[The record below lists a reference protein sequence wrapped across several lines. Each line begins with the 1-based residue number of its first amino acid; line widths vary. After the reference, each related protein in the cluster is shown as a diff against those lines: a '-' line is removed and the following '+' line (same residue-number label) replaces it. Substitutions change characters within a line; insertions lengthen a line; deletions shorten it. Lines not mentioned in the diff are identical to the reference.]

1 MMSGCRDSA
10 CGRAKRQRHVGF
22 TLIELSVVLVV
33 IALLLGGLLV
43 ALSTQIEVGRQRET
57 EQRLVEVKEAVL
69 GFAAAEDRLP
79 CPARHDTGGK
89 EWSCS
94 GAGPFYGF
102 VPATTL
108 GLVGPRNNQGLLL
121 DGWRSPI
128 RYAVSGGDFVTVGG
142 IRSKFTAGTKPT
154 PDLQVCNRYSSQV
167 PPTSCDSGTEVAVN
181 VPVVF
186 FSLGKDGE
194 DFLSDVNRAR
204 DELENA
210 GEFDP
215 PGQSL
220 LGMYIVPGDA
230 VFVMKGLN
238 QNPTDYFDD
247 LVSWISANVLYARLA
262 AANRL

>member
-1 MMSGCRDSA
+1 
-10 CGRAKRQRHVGF
+10 
-22 TLIELSVVLVV
+22 
-33 IALLLGGLLV
+33 
-43 ALSTQIEVGRQRET
+43 
-57 EQRLVEVKEAVL
+57 
-69 GFAAAEDRLP
+69 
-79 CPARHDTGGK
+79 
-89 EWSCS
+89 
-94 GAGPFYGF
+94 
-102 VPATTL
+102 
-108 GLVGPRNNQGLLL
+108 
-121 DGWRSPI
+121 
-128 RYAVSGGDFVTVGG
+128 
-142 IRSKFTAGTKPT
+142 
-154 PDLQVCNRYSSQV
+154 
-167 PPTSCDSGTEVAVN
+167 VAVN

-194 DFLSDVNRAR
+194 DFLSDVSSAR